1 MKLTLYLLLV
11 LALVTPHL
19 AFAQESERAAAN
31 LASYWANRAQQIR
44 AIRRQQ
50 QARMYYRGA
59 PVPRGTFIPPW
70 VAYKKPNEE
79 GKKELE
85 LQDLQLWASM
95 DLDKDGKLTVEEFER
110 FSRSP
115 NAIAFVRQMKAHKAV
130 EAWAEKVGMNVEQAK
145 AAMMVG
151 ANAQRRQQAL
161 SQQYYTRLQTERR
174 RQAIAQRN
182 QQVYQARQMQQN
194 YWSRLGQQYY
204 QAMRRAARRREE
216 L

>member
-19 AFAQESERAAAN
+19 AFAQESESEDAEVTTEAEEAATGEEESDDAKTDD
-31 LASYWANRAQQIR
+31 AE
-44 AIRRQQ
+44 
-50 QARMYYRGA
+50 
-59 PVPRGTFIPPW
+59 
-70 VAYKKPNEE
+70 KPNEE

-194 YWSRLGQQYY
+194 YWSRLGNRQRINPYMQQQYY